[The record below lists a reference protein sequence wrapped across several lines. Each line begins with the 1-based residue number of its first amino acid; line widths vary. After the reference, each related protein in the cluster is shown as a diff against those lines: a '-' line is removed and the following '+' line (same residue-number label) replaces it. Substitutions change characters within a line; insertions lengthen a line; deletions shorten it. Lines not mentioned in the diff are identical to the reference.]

1 MRTTGWRERRLQI
14 GATGPVGPPQPEEP
28 MTETNEKTPK
38 TISKAEVRAQRDHGS
53 PTCRTILI
61 AACVGVLIGLLLKR

>member
-1 MRTTGWRERRLQI
+1 
-14 GATGPVGPPQPEEP
+14 
-28 MTETNEKTPK
+28 MTEMKEKPPEVFNK
-38 TISKAEVRAQRDHGS
+38 TKAQAKREAVA

>member
-1 MRTTGWRERRLQI
+1 MNQI
-14 GATGPVGPPQPEEP
+14 K
-28 MTETNEKTPK
+28 EKTVEVVNQA
-38 TISKAEVRAQRDHGS
+38 KAHVPREAGA

>member
-1 MRTTGWRERRLQI
+1 MAEI
-14 GATGPVGPPQPEEP
+14 K
-28 MTETNEKTPK
+28 EKTV
-38 TISKAEVRAQRDHGS
+38 EVFNEAKDHAKRCAAA